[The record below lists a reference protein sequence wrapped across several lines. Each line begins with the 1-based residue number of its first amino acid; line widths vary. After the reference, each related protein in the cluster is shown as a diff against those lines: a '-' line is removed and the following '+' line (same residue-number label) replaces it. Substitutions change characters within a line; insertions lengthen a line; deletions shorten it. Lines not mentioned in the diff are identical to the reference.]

1 MRQNREENLIAELF
15 LGQGYSL
22 KIEPDGNVPPDL
34 VLDDKI
40 AVEVTRL
47 SKIINV
53 HSSPKSI
60 DNDSS
65 SVIAKL
71 KKAINTPKNSETQPH
86 RYSVTAII
94 KRPFGNLKKVTTD
107 IKVKLKEIDNS
118 EFTENEVRI
127 EISKSISI
135 KISKRNIDNGNG
147 FLLTGIIDLDA
158 AYHDKEI
165 MLASINFC
173 HTSKAKK
180 VEPYFERYKEWW
192 LVMSDT
198 ITYNGSDEY
207 IDYIAKN
214 ICKSP
219 FSRIIIV
226 NSLDGKVIS
235 EI

>member
-1 MRQNREENLIAELF
+1 MRKNREENLIAELF
-15 LGQGYSL
+15 RGQGYSL

-34 VLDDKI
+34 VLNDKI

-47 SKIINV
+47 SKIINID
-53 HSSPKSI
+53 SSSRSI

-65 SVIAKL
+65 SVTAKL
-71 KKAINTPKNSETQPH
+71 KKAINSSKNNDAQPH
-86 RYSVTAII
+86 KYSVIATI
-94 KRPFGNLKKVTTD
+94 KRPFGNLKKVASAL
-107 IKVKLKEIDNS
+107 KVKLQEINNL
-118 EFTENEVRI
+118 EFTENKIRI
-127 EISKSISI
+127 EISQSISI
-135 KISKRNIDNGNG
+135 IISKRNIDGGNG

-165 MLASINFC
+165 MLESVNFC

-180 VEPYFERYKEWW
+180 VEPFLERYNDWW
-192 LVMSDT
+192 LVLSDT
-198 ITYNGSDEY
+198 ISYYGNDEY
-207 IDYIAKN
+207 TEYIAKN

-226 NSLDGKVIS
+226 NSLNGKVVS

>member
-1 MRQNREENLIAELF
+1 MRENREENIIADLF
-15 LGQGYSL
+15 SGQGYSI
-22 KIEPDGNVPPDL
+22 KREPDGNVPPDL
-34 VLDDKI
+34 LLDDKI

-47 SKIINV
+47 SKMINT
-53 HSSPKSI
+53 HSSPRSI
-60 DNDSS
+60 DSDSS

-71 KKAINTPKNSETQPH
+71 KKAINTPRSNDTQPH

-94 KRPFGNLKKVTTD
+94 KRPFGNLSKATLV
-107 IKVKLKEIDNS
+107 IKEKLKEIDNS
-118 EFTENEVRI
+118 EFTGDEIRI
-127 EISKSISI
+127 EISQSISI
-135 KISKRNIDNGNG
+135 IISKRNVDSSNG

-158 AYHDKEI
+158 GYHDKQV
-165 MLASINFC
+165 MLASVNFC

-180 VEPYFERYKEWW
+180 VEPYLDRYEEWW
-192 LVMSDT
+192 LVLSDT

-207 IDYIAKN
+207 IEYIAKN

-226 NSLDGKVIS
+226 NSLDGKVVS